1 MLGVE
6 LDDCPCVVDHRF
18 DLWAAAYD
26 CLVLDQPVDPLGS
39 ELGDLD
45 GVEVS
50 ERLADPVPL
59 RLDHA
64 PVHAGR
70 KHQPAECFE
79 VTGKVLRSLLCWWG
93 HSAPFSDGHGPVR
106 SRLWISAEP
115 TPAAMSEVARRAR
128 SIDQSGESGS
138 AE

>member
-6 LDDCPCVVDHRF
+6 LDECPCVVDHRF

-26 CLVLDQPVDPLGS
+26 CLILDQPVDPLGS

-64 PVHAGR
+64 PVHAGG
-70 KHQPAECFE
+70 KHQPAEYFE
-79 VTGKVLRSLLCWWG
+79 VTGKVLRSLACWRG
-93 HSAPFSDGHGPVR
+93 HSAPFSDGPRFSPILAVHHPRTALVVSLRGQ
-106 SRLWISAEP
+106 RL
-115 TPAAMSEVARRAR
+115 
-128 SIDQSGESGS
+128 G
-138 AE
+138 